1 MLDPV
6 TIGLAYQGIKLA
18 VTHADDAVKTV
29 KKMVAVGHEIHECYD
44 QLRTFFVAQGKVTL
58 QEAKI
63 AKAKKETPELFEEVD
78 PTTQAFDI
86 VIAKRKLAQQEYELQ
101 EMMIWSG
108 NGDLYREMCEV
119 RAQIINDKKEA
130 ELAVKR
136 KAEKEAAARKRRIDN
151 ALDMANQIFIS
162 AILVAIVTV
171 ALYYAI
177 DFTVHY
183 HDEPVKV
190 RGTK

>member
-44 QLRTFFVAQGKVTL
+44 QLRTFFVAQGKVSL
-58 QEAKI
+58 EESKI
-63 AKAKKETPELFEEVD
+63 EKAKKENPAAFEEVD

-86 VIAKRKLAQQEYELQ
+86 VIAKRKLIQQEYELQ

-119 RAQIINDKKEA
+119 RAQIINDKREA
-130 ELAVKR
+130 EVAAKR
-136 KAEKEAAARKRRIDN
+136 KKEKEIAARKRRIDD

-162 AILVAIVTV
+162 IVLIAVVGAIM
-171 ALYYAI
+171 YYAI
-177 DFTVHY
+177 DFTIHY
-183 HDEPVKV
+183 HDKP
-190 RGTK
+190 